1 MKKIILLAIGLVLT
15 VTVFAQ
21 TTEAEETLKTEL
33 KAEHTGWKTGGVVN
47 VNFSQAAFS
56 TAWPSGGTNSMTLNG
71 LVSIFANFS
80 DGENIW
86 DNNLDL
92 GYGFSQVGSDD
103 AVKSEDKIDLT
114 SKYGRKAFQDWYY
127 AALFNFK
134 SQMTPTEVAGVKT
147 SEFLSPGAALFAV
160 GMDYKPNASLT
171 AFISPITYKADMIM
185 NDDFILDLDSDG
197 EKDRENI
204 ESQIGGY
211 LRVVYK
217 QPLMENIN
225 FESKLEAFSNYEE
238 DPQNMYITWDNLLT
252 MKVNDYVN
260 ANISFN
266 MINQPGKE
274 VVYKEV
280 LGIGL
285 SYKF

>member
-1 MKKIILLAIGLVLT
+1 MKRVISSLLLIVSFA
-15 VTVFAQ
+15 VFSQ
-21 TTEAEETLKTEL
+21 TTEAEAVLKTEL

-56 TAWPSGGTNSMTLNG
+56 TAWSSGGTNSMALNG
-71 LVSIFANFS
+71 LVSIFAN
-80 DGENIW
+80 
-86 DNNLDL
+86 DL
-92 GYGFSQVGSDD
+92 NGDQVRD
-103 AVKSEDKIDLT
+103 
-114 SKYGRKAFQDWYY
+114 
-127 AALFNFK
+127 
-134 SQMTPTEVAGVKT
+134 
-147 SEFLSPGAALFAV
+147 
-160 GMDYKPNASLT
+160 
-171 AFISPITYKADMIM
+171 
-185 NDDFILDLDSDG
+185 
-197 EKDRENI
+197 NI

-266 MINQPGKE
+266 MINRPGME

-280 LGIGL
+280 LGVGL